1 MKHSKGF
8 TLVEMLIVIS
18 IIGVLATIGLSIY
31 QPVVKRSRDSRRISD
46 LKLIQSALEDFHAD
60 QLYYPAAGTGSCPM
74 TSDGKF
80 RVGCSLTSPDG
91 TKKYLNEVPEDPVA
105 NQTYNYVPSGC
116 TGNSCT
122 GYCLYANMEG
132 TAPPSDSGCTPTSPY
147 DYGVTRP

>member
-1 MKHSKGF
+1 MLLPATKSLWAHKGF

-18 IIGVLATIGLSIY
+18 IIAVLAAIGLSIY

-60 QLYYPAAGTGSCPM
+60 QLYYPQSVTPGRPL
-74 TSDGKF
+74 DF
-80 RVGCSLTSPDG
+80 G
-91 TKKYLNEVPEDPVA
+91 TKKYLNEVPKDPMA
-105 NQTYNYVPSGC
+105 SQIYNYVPSGC
-116 TGNSCT
+116 TGTRCT